1 MKTHLLILLFFANG
15 FFLWAQKPTKGDTK
29 DAINARKVLFI
40 TKEMSLTSD
49 EAQKLWP
56 VYNEFE
62 QKRED
67 IRKERIKV
75 EKKLKADKDKL
86 SEKEF
91 EELIDQEIE
100 FRQKETDVQKER
112 HKRLKKVLAMKK
124 IALLYQAEEDFKM
137 ILLKEACANLKT
149 PK

>member
-1 MKTHLLILLFFANG
+1 MKKYFFIFLFCVNAI
-15 FFLWAQKPTKGDTK
+15 FLWAQQPAKSDTK

-40 TKEMSLTSD
+40 TKEMSLTAD
-49 EAQKLWP
+49 EAEKLWP

-67 IRKERIKV
+67 LRKERIKIT
-75 EKKLKADKDKL
+75 KKLKAGKDKL

-112 HKRLKKVLAMKK
+112 HKRLKKILAMKK

-137 ILLKEACANLKT
+137 ILLKDACENLKT